1 VVTVAKSG
9 AEAIEKYEKH
19 TDKDPFSLLVV
30 DWQMPGMDGLELVHE
45 LKKQHE
51 GEIPAV
57 LMVTA
62 YGLDTVRKAARDEEV
77 DGLIIK
83 PVNPS
88 ALYDSVNKILQLGK
102 KKVAAHKEQK
112 QNESDHTSYLTGKRI
127 LLVEDNEINMELAL
141 ELLKDVGIDCESA
154 WNGAEAIEKLKEAT
168 FDLVLMDIMI
178 KGDLNGIQTA
188 EIIRKQ
194 YAIPVIFLTAYADES
209 TLAKAKISEPYGYI
223 IKPYKEIDL
232 QTAIEMATYKH
243 QKEQEIMR
251 ERDFLFSVVENIE
264 PSNDFVFVKSNSK
277 LVKLN
282 TKDIYFI
289 EALKDYVV
297 IHAEDTRFTIHS
309 TMKEIESKLSQQEFL
324 RVHRSYIVRMDKI
337 ASIEYPNL
345 TLENDKKIIPIGG
358 SYRDDLSARI
368 QMV

>member
-1 VVTVAKSG
+1 MLKTNILIVEDESIVAKDIQHSLVKLG
-9 AEAIEKYEKH
+9 YTVVGTASSA
-19 TDKDPFSLLVV
+19 DK
-30 DWQMPGMDGLELVHE
+30 
-45 LKKQHE
+45 
-51 GEIPAV
+51 
-57 LMVTA
+57 
-62 YGLDTVRKAARDEEV
+62 
-77 DGLIIK
+77 
-83 PVNPS
+83 
-88 ALYDSVNKILQLGK
+88 
-102 KKVAAHKEQK
+102 
-112 QNESDHTSYLTGKRI
+112 
-127 LLVEDNEINMELAL
+127 AL
-141 ELLKDVGIDCESA
+141 EILRTEQPGI
-154 WNGAEAIEKLKEAT
+154 
-168 FDLVLMDIMI
+168 VLMDIMI
-178 KGDLNGIQTA
+178 KGELNGIQTA

-243 QKEQEIMR
+243 QKEQEILR
-251 ERDFLFSVVENIE
+251 ERDFLFSVVESIE

-309 TMKEIESKLSQQEFL
+309 TMKEIESKLNQQEFL

-337 ASIEYPNL
+337 AAIEYPNL
-345 TLENDKKIIPIGG
+345 ILEDNKKNIPIGG
-358 SYRDDLSARI
+358 SYKEELQKRLN
-368 QMV
+368 MF

>member
-1 VVTVAKSG
+1 MLKTNILIVEDESIVAKDIQHSLVKLG
-9 AEAIEKYEKH
+9 YNVVGIASSA
-19 TDKDPFSLLVV
+19 DKA
-30 DWQMPGMDGLELVHE
+30 LEI
-45 LKKQHE
+45 LKTE
-51 GEIPAV
+51 
-57 LMVTA
+57 
-62 YGLDTVRKAARDEEV
+62 
-77 DGLIIK
+77 
-83 PVNPS
+83 
-88 ALYDSVNKILQLGK
+88 QLG
-102 KKVAAHKEQK
+102 
-112 QNESDHTSYLTGKRI
+112 I
-127 LLVEDNEINMELAL
+127 
-141 ELLKDVGIDCESA
+141 
-154 WNGAEAIEKLKEAT
+154 
-168 FDLVLMDIMI
+168 VLMDIMI

-188 EIIRKQ
+188 EIIRKK

-209 TLAKAKISEPYGYI
+209 TLGKAKISEPYGYI

-337 ASIEYPNL
+337 AAIEYPSL
-345 TLENDKKIIPIGG
+345 ILEDNKKNIPIGG
-358 SYRDDLSARI
+358 SYKEELQKRLN
-368 QMV
+368 MF